1 MESQEAPPA
10 SNDQDDAQRSEQ
22 LEVVDCRLKNP
33 VLMPQSVYD
42 KTPAP
47 GGQRLRRFGRRLA
60 TKYAAPTMIDRSE
73 SPVDLEVHNT
83 VPGAESESE
92 FPEPFPPPR
101 TFGRDG
107 FGSFLNSRASGNGK
121 LSMTSQH
128 CEIFSANIPI
138 ATSDQNGL
146 LGSSEDAFKSP
157 TPHKA
162 KGKGKGK
169 CHKDELEEPSEDGTN
184 IVPGMTPTP
193 SSNDSLSNA
202 DPQKDSQAQIL
213 EYLNSRSTGE
223 PEEKVD
229 YEGLKHYI
237 DGIRRMTS
245 LLSMGVTISD
255 FIDRR
260 SNQGSSR
267 GSSRGGGSE
276 AGSRAQETVSE
287 AETEIDEDGKAEQ
300 AEHAEGGDDGEQ
312 AAAAAAGGSQPKP
325 AKKNRKSKGKKKGKK
340 KW

>member
-1 MESQEAPPA
+1 
-10 SNDQDDAQRSEQ
+10 
-22 LEVVDCRLKNP
+22 
-33 VLMPQSVYD
+33 
-42 KTPAP
+42 
-47 GGQRLRRFGRRLA
+47 
-60 TKYAAPTMIDRSE
+60 MIDRSE

-169 CHKDELEEPSEDGTN
+169 CHKDELEEPSQDGTN
-184 IVPGMTPTP
+184 IAPGMTPTP